1 MLDTSKLNSLRLL
14 FSLVRRC
21 QALSMLR
28 YHKGQHVIC
37 LTDGVLDQYQ
47 KTKKKSR
54 RRIEPKALDWKP
66 PSFSRADL
74 RFGY

>member
-1 MLDTSKLNSLRLL
+1 
-14 FSLVRRC
+14 
-21 QALSMLR
+21 MLR